1 MFDLDNWQ
9 EIWITITRNKWR
21 SVLTGFGIF
30 WGILMLVLLLGLG
43 NGFRDGIHRTLEGIT
58 PNTCLF
64 MAGRTGEPYHG
75 YRKGRFWEMNSHD
88 LARIRQKARTV
99 DQIAPVLYGAYTDKN
114 VVRGMKS
121 GTYNISG
128 VLPAQFVVYPQVVMY
143 GRLIND
149 MDVQYRRKVCVISPS
164 GYETLFDPGENPL
177 GAYIRVKGI
186 YFQVVGVARR
196 VIGGDDVEDESFYIP
211 FTTMRYTF
219 SRGDKI
225 HQLFCTG
232 KAGVDAA
239 MVEEEVKN
247 ILREAHDI
255 APNDDK
261 AVLSYNV
268 QEMFQMFQSL
278 ILGVNLLIWIVGL
291 GALLS
296 GIVGISNIMLVTVR
310 ERTREI
316 GVRRAL
322 GAKPMTILKQL
333 MSESIVLT
341 FMSGMLGFVLGVFV
355 LEGIARNMG
364 EGNELFAPPSISFN
378 MGLLALFILI
388 VSGVAAGILPTLR
401 ALKIKAIDAI
411 REE

>member
-1 MFDLDNWQ
+1 
-9 EIWITITRNKWR
+9 
-21 SVLTGFGIF
+21 
-30 WGILMLVLLLGLG
+30 
-43 NGFRDGIHRTLEGIT
+43 
-58 PNTCLF
+58 
-64 MAGRTGEPYHG
+64 
-75 YRKGRFWEMNSHD
+75 
-88 LARIRQKARTV
+88 
-99 DQIAPVLYGAYTDKN
+99 
-114 VVRGMKS
+114 
-121 GTYNISG
+121 
-128 VLPAQFVVYPQVVMY
+128 
-143 GRLIND
+143 
-149 MDVQYRRKVCVISPS
+149 
-164 GYETLFDPGENPL
+164 
-177 GAYIRVKGI
+177 
-186 YFQVVGVARR
+186 
-196 VIGGDDVEDESFYIP
+196 
-211 FTTMRYTF
+211 
-219 SRGDKI
+219 
-225 HQLFCTG
+225 
-232 KAGVDAA
+232 
-239 MVEEEVKN
+239 
-247 ILREAHDI
+247 
-255 APNDDK
+255 
-261 AVLSYNV
+261 
-268 QEMFQMFQSL
+268 MFQSL